1 MLQRSFLR
9 KYRKEVEC
17 VVQGDFRDAPG
28 ETRGTDEMRAR
39 GVYCHRNLFYCSL
52 FELTLSLL
60 YTNVKASIF

>member
-1 MLQRSFLR
+1 M
-9 KYRKEVEC
+9 C
-17 VVQGDFRDAPG
+17 GQGDFRDAPG